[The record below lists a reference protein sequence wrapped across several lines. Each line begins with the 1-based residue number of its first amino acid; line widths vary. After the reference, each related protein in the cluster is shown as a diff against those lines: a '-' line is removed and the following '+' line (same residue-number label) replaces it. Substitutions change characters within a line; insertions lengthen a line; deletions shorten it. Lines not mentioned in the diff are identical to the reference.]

1 MKKKCPL
8 CGSEKVESLGGG
20 VIRNLSSEDFRI
32 TDSNYGKTGPLFKCL
47 CCDFRFVVFEEDVVQ
62 YYSQLEDKEYEEGR
76 DYRLAQQEN
85 LLKKLFMIAPG
96 GGRLLD
102 IGAGTGMLIQ
112 AAKSVGVDGVGVEPS
127 RWASAKAKELGYDVR
142 CGVLPLPSLEQDL
155 FDWVTCVDV
164 IEHVHDPVALISEA
178 YKKLKPGGHFLV
190 ITPDVNSFLARIL
203 KEKWWHYRMAHV
215 GYFNMKN
222 LESLLVNQGSDVVYR
237 GRPGWFFKIAYLY
250 ERVRHY
256 ISILPSLDGF
266 NRFSLMNKLMNQ
278 TIPLNLGDSMMMIA
292 CKK

>member
-1 MKKKCPL
+1 MKKCPL
-8 CGSEKVESLGGG
+8 CCSNHVESIGGDSG
-20 VIRNLSSEDFRI
+20 RDLSSEDFRI

-47 CCDFRFVVFEEDVVQ
+47 ACDFRFVVFGEDVVQ
-62 YYSQLEDKEYEEGR
+62 YYSQLEDEAYEEGR
-76 DYRLAQQEN
+76 EYRLAQQEN
-85 LLKKLFMIAPG
+85 LLKKLFTIAPG
-96 GGRLLD
+96 KGRLLD

-112 AAKSVGVDGVGVEPS
+112 AAESMGVPATGVEPS
-127 RWASAKAKELGYDVR
+127 RWASARANDLGYDVR
-142 CGVLPLPSLEQDL
+142 CGVLPLSSLEDDL
-155 FDWVTCVDV
+155 FDWVTCIDV
-164 IEHVHDPVALISEA
+164 IEHVHDPVALVSEA

-190 ITPDVNSFLARIL
+190 ITPDVDSFLARML

-222 LESLLVNQGSDVVYR
+222 LESLLVEQGSEVVYR

-250 ERVRHY
+250 DRLRHY
-256 ISILPSLDGF
+256 IPILPQLKALTGISLI
-266 NRFSLMNKLMNQ
+266 NTLMNQ